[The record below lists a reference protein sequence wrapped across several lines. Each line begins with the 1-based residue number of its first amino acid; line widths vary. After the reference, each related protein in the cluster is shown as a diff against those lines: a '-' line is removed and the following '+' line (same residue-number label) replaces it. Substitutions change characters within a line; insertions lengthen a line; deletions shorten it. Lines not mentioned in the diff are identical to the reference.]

1 MKKKIFKLSAI
12 FCLSVFFFSLTIPS
26 HASVADGRASLFSDG
41 SPTYSGILAANEQF
55 EAAVTDNPLDQEA
68 NLFYAITRILASGL
82 EEGGAAELETVRD
95 LLEAFGVSRNDV
107 DLVDTDV
114 PFNDPPL
121 MYDEYDPPETMPG
134 GEDVRAFLAGPFVT
148 LLDAAIANLGKI
160 GSGFTTILTTVE
172 TGDDYDIEVDY
183 GDVLLLKSAL
193 YMLKSTILIATAYDL
208 DVNLRELIVFGNA
221 GVLQFQRDLLVQY
234 PYLFSLRTAD
244 GAASLSYAKTA
255 LLAGIDGYDAALTFI
270 GNKSDPRTNNLFYL
284 EPGEDQ
290 REAEFLL
297 TQLTELK
304 TSLGGN
310 RAAVFTTIYEEW
322 LFTDTSTDT
331 ELYLRADIEKDVNEN
346 FVSGDY
352 WGLSGCDFIS
362 CGGWVEGISIVGGGQ
377 SNITLAYGGWFSG
390 SATFTGETNSAGTSI
405 EGTYKEYNNLGVET
419 GSGTFTALRQSQEIE
434 TETIDF
440 NCIFGSATK
449 TELDIRAILPQF
461 DQYGEPIADTF
472 PVPVLNGVLPEIATN
487 QDLTDEMGLQPAA
500 VNTSSISGTITCTAP
515 SESGNIFVWAYDG
528 PDWRYA
534 HWLGGAV
541 ADDDRN
547 YTIEGLAVGA
557 SVYLFARWD
566 ADDNGIKTFGDYWGR
581 KIESVE
587 VTSGGTPDVD
597 FSTDTPIDNSYIMTK
612 PGLYRV
618 FGSNTY
624 TIPNPQYYYGP
635 WNPNEIDWGSGWTF
649 IGVGESNKTE
659 TFNATQY
666 YKTIL
671 MIWHEGSSFNF
682 DAIEDLT
689 ANTAFAT
696 NADGTSCVYS
706 WLASGLRNFDTDQWT
721 EPSYFKG
728 HPDGL
733 YVNTAEWYGFNLF
746 PMPDDTV
753 DNNTSRDIKITLILK
768 GDVDGDGD
776 VDLGDAI
783 LALKVVAG
791 LSPDGIN
798 LNADVNGDG
807 RIGLAE
813 VIYAIQHAAGL
824 E

>member
-26 HASVADGRASLFSDG
+26 HASVADGRASLFNDG

-121 MYDEYDPPETMPG
+121 MYDEYNPPETIPG

-148 LLDAAIANLGKI
+148 LLGAAIDNLGTI
-160 GSGFTTILTTVE
+160 GSDFITTLTAAE
-172 TGDDYDIEVDY
+172 TGDDYATEVDY

-208 DVNLRELIVFGNA
+208 DIDLRELIVFGNA
-221 GVLQFQRDLLVQY
+221 GVLQFQRDLLDKY
-234 PYLFSLRTAD
+234 PALFSLRAPGGTV
-244 GAASLSYAKTA
+244 SLANAKTA
-255 LLAGIDGYDAALTFI
+255 LLAGINAYDAALTFI
-270 GNKSDPRTNNLFYL
+270 ENESDLQGNDLFYF
-284 EPGEDQ
+284 ESSGDQ
-290 REAEFLL
+290 REAEFVL
-297 TQLTELK
+297 TQLTELRD
-304 TSLGGN
+304 SLGEN
-310 RAAVFTTIYEEW
+310 QAAVFTTIYEEW

-331 ELYLRADIEKDVNEN
+331 KLHLRADIEKDVNEN
-346 FVSGDY
+346 FVSGNY
-352 WGLSGCDFIS
+352 WGLNGCDFIS
-362 CGGWVEGISIVGGGQ
+362 CSGWIEDISVSGTSVTIEV
-377 SNITLAYGGWFSG
+377 AYGGWPSG
-390 SATFTGETNSAGTSI
+390 SAIFTGETNDEGTFI
-405 EGTYKEYNNLGVET
+405 EGTYIEYDGLGDPT
-419 GSGTFTALRQSQEIE
+419 GGRGFFTATRQSRETE

-440 NCIFGSATK
+440 NCIFGNNTTPVKSP
-449 TELDIRAILPQF
+449 LDIRAILPQF

-472 PVPVLNGVLPEIATN
+472 PVPVLNGILPEFTTN

-500 VNTSSISGTITCTAP
+500 VNTSSISGTITCSAY
-515 SESGNIFVWAYDG
+515 SEPGNIFVWAYDG
-528 PDWRYA
+528 PDWRFA
-534 HWLGGAV
+534 HRLGGAV
-541 ADDDRN
+541 AEASGD

-557 SVYLFARWD
+557 NVYLFARWD

-581 KIESVE
+581 NIESVE
-587 VTSGGTPDVD
+587 VTSGGTLGAD
-597 FSTDTPIDNSYIMTK
+597 FSTDTQIDDSYIMTK
-612 PGLYRV
+612 PGVYRV
-618 FGSNTY
+618 FASNAY
-624 TIPNPQYYYGP
+624 VFPEYYYGSG
-635 WNPNEIDWGSGWTF
+635 NPNEMVWNQNEWNF
-649 IGVGESNKTE
+649 IGESNKTE

-671 MIWHEGSSFNF
+671 MIWHENASFNF
-682 DAIEDLT
+682 DAFEDLT
-689 ANTAFAT
+689 AETAFAT
-696 NADGTSCVYS
+696 KADFSPSEYNWRWT
-706 WLASGLRNFDTDQWT
+706 GLRNFDADQWT

-733 YVNTAEWYGFNLF
+733 YANTTEWYGFNLF
-746 PMPDDTV
+746 TMPDDGV
-753 DNNTSRDIKITLILK
+753 GSRQLKITLILK

-783 LALKVVAG
+783 LALKVAAG
-791 LSPDGIN
+791 LSPEGIN

-807 RIGLAE
+807 KIGLAE
-813 VIYAIQHAAGL
+813 FIYILQYIAGL
-824 E
+824 RP